1 MQSKVATSK
10 DGVSALRE
18 REKKQ
23 PFGGK
28 QSINQ

>member
-1 MQSKVATSK
+1 MQSKVANLK
-10 DGVSALRE
+10 DEVLAFRE

-28 QSINQ
+28 Q